1 MSSRLILTYHAD
13 LKRFL
18 INLNE
23 LAHLLLFLIPDQ
35 VTQKIVGGNTG
46 GIKIMRKVE
55 YRCNHCMIVESKW
68 LLNSDNRSSDYI
80 TCGKC
85 GLESKKIGT
94 EEVSRPNNIALNEL
108 ERTKGNISKFL

>member
-1 MSSRLILTYHAD
+1 MAET
-13 LKRFL
+13 
-18 INLNE
+18 
-23 LAHLLLFLIPDQ
+23 
-35 VTQKIVGGNTG
+35 VTQKIIGGITG

-80 TCGKC
+80 TCRKC

-94 EEVSRPNNIALNEL
+94 EEVSRPNNIALYEL
-108 ERTKGNISKFL
+108 ERTKRNVSEFL